1 MKLVIYI
8 MLLKQQNNMKTFK
21 YFSILVFLSL
31 CMCTACTEDICT
43 EVITHESGYLEVYA
57 TIGEASTVQTRADGA
72 PENTDKKDKYGV
84 PMDELYSYRATNNSG
99 GFADGCK
106 IGIYSSNTVVDNNNE
121 RLVNVPL
128 TFKKNINGDYSFIN
142 EDISIPSMT
151 NLGRTFAYYP
161 HSESNTKQNVSG
173 NESDLKYP
181 IELYINTNNN
191 PYPEGSSNKNKVI
204 DLLKATNGGS
214 LNSSGMISYTFKH
227 ACTMLLIYRGEG
239 FDKCQEDKHLDVS
252 VKLKNRPLAYV
263 YRTGT
268 GNFSLDIYGKNTVGA
283 DEEYPTNFC
292 ENYQL
297 NTSKPQDV
305 YSVIL
310 PPEAEVEYIRLYDNF
325 GTEQYVRPEKTM
337 TLMGEYRYTITVKL
351 EGLYPTIYPHDI
363 TKWVDTPVVI
373 DKNIPGIYDFNGFQE
388 WISTYNN
395 SDSDRETK
403 LEQYGTKAENGG
415 QWTFHLYAD
424 IDLENYNGPF
434 ITNFSDKLE
443 AHGHTISN
451 IVLQKTTDDNNVN
464 VGFVGTLNGG
474 SINNLKIDGISF
486 NDTEEINNAGTIAG
500 TITSGSVTNCKI
512 TSIDIES
519 EYGNVGALAGTF
531 NSGTVG
537 TCLLEGELRLGQNA
551 TNNGGTDSYKLFG
564 NNLNNIEI
572 DKTKINTSGVYVFK
586 SEIIPD
592 TGGTDTG
599 DEGSDTE
606 DNTGNDTEGGN

>member
-1 MKLVIYI
+1 
-8 MLLKQQNNMKTFK
+8 MKTFK
-21 YFSILVFLSL
+21 YFSILAFLSL
-31 CMCTACTEDICT
+31 CICTACTEDIGT
-43 EVITHESGYLEVYA
+43 EVISHESGYLEVYA
-57 TIGEASTVQTRADGA
+57 TIGEASPVQSRADETTENT
-72 PENTDKKDKYGV
+72 ENTDKYDV
-84 PMDELYSYRATNNSG
+84 PMDELYSYRATNNGG
-99 GFADGCK
+99 GFANGCK

-128 TFKKNINGDYSFIN
+128 TFKKNESGGYSFIN
-142 EDISIPSMT
+142 EAISIPSMT
-151 NLGRTFAYYP
+151 NLGKTFTYYP
-161 HSESNTKQNVSG
+161 YSESNNQQNESS

-181 IELYINTNNN
+181 IELYINNTDNNS
-191 PYPEGSSNKNKVI
+191 PYPENSDNKNKVI

-214 LNSSGMISYTFKH
+214 LNSGGMISYTFIH

-239 FDKCQEDKHLDVS
+239 FDECQNNKDVF

-268 GNFSLDIYGKNTVGA
+268 GNFSLDIDGTNTKGA

-337 TLMGEYRYTITVKL
+337 TLEGENRYTVTVKL
-351 EGLYPTIYPHDI
+351 DGLYPTIYPHDI
-363 TKWVDTPVVI
+363 TKWEDTPVVI

-388 WISTYNN
+388 WISTYHN
-395 SDSDRETK
+395 SDTDRETK
-403 LEQYGTKAENGG
+403 LEQYGTKAENGD

-451 IVLQKTTDDNNVN
+451 IALQKTADGN
-464 VGFVGTLNGG
+464 VGFVGTLADG

-486 NDTEEINNAGTIAG
+486 NDTEEIHNVGTIAG
-500 TITSGSVTNCKI
+500 TVTNGSVTNCKI
-512 TSIDIES
+512 TGIDIES

-531 NSGTVG
+531 SSGTVG

-551 TNNGGTDSYKLFG
+551 TNNGGTNSYKLFG
-564 NNLNNIEI
+564 NNNIEI
-572 DKTKINTSGVYVFK
+572 DKTEINTSGVYVFK

-592 TGGTDTG
+592 TGGTNTG

>member
-1 MKLVIYI
+1 MIMITQLVKK
-8 MLLKQQNNMKTFK
+8 LKQQNDMKTFK
-21 YFSILVFLSL
+21 YFSILAFLSL
-31 CMCTACTEDICT
+31 CICTACTEDIGT
-43 EVITHESGYLEVYA
+43 EVISHESGYLEVYA
-57 TIGEASTVQTRADGA
+57 TIGEASTVQTRADETT
-72 PENTDKKDKYGV
+72 ENKDRYGV
-84 PMDELYSYRATNNSG
+84 PMDELYSYRATNNGG

-106 IGIYSSNTVVDNNNE
+106 IGIYSSNTVVDNNNK

-128 TFKKNINGDYSFIN
+128 TFKKNVKGGYSFIN

-161 HSESNTKQNVSG
+161 YSESNNQQKESSNG
-173 NESDLKYP
+173 SDLKYP
-181 IELYINTNNN
+181 IELYINDNSNS
-191 PYPEGSSNKNKVI
+191 PYPENSGNKNKVI

-214 LNSSGMISYTFKH
+214 LNSGGMISYTFIH

-239 FDKCQEDKHLDVS
+239 FDECQNNKDVF

-268 GNFSLDIYGKNTVGA
+268 GNFSLDIDGTNIVGA

-337 TLMGEYRYTITVKL
+337 TLEGENRYTVTVKL
-351 EGLYPTIYPHDI
+351 DGLYPTIYPHDI
-363 TKWVDTPVVI
+363 TKWEDTPVVI
-373 DKNIPGIYDFNGFQE
+373 DKNIPGIYNFNGFRE

-395 SDSDRETK
+395 SDTDRETK
-403 LEQYGTKAENGG
+403 LEQYGTKAENGD
-415 QWTFHLYAD
+415 QWIFHLYAD
-424 IDLENYNGPF
+424 IDLENYDGPF

-451 IVLQKTTDDNNVN
+451 IALQKTADGN
-464 VGFVGTLNGG
+464 VGFVGTLADG
-474 SINNLKIDGISF
+474 SIDNLKIDGISF
-486 NDTEEINNAGTIAG
+486 NDTEEIHNVGTIAG
-500 TITSGSVTNCKI
+500 TVTNGSVTNCKI
-512 TSIDIES
+512 TGIDIES

-531 NSGTVG
+531 SSGTVE
-537 TCLLEGELRLGQNA
+537 TCLLEGELRLGINA
-551 TNNGGTDSYKLFG
+551 KNETKLFG
-564 NNLNNIEI
+564 DINGTYTP
-572 DKTKINTSGVYVFK
+572 DQINTSGVFVFQ
-586 SEIIPD
+586 SQVEPD
-592 TGGTDTG
+592 TGDTDSG